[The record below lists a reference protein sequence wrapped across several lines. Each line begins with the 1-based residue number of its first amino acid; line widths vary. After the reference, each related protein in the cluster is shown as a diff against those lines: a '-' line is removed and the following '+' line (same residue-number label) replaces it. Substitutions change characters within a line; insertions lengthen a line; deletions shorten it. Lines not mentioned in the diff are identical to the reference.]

1 MSASEDLDDDR
12 DDVEEDAGQA
22 RALFCKKGKSKKKPG
37 RKTNWSKAAT
47 NDLVDIIVNDSGYKT
62 KLIFVNTKNQT
73 NGSIYEAILKELKS
87 RASARGENLAFNIN
101 QVRTKFKKCISICKQ
116 AALTIKTSTGIKRF
130 QEERELGEWFNQLFP
145 VVRTRDSCQPE
156 HAVEPSSS
164 EGVDRAKND
173 YASSSPGHEE
183 GTDSSTGTKM
193 FVPKRSGQ
201 KKISKREDVASTT
214 LEVLNLMKDVVKND
228 PTKEL
233 IELMRSEMAQSRE
246 QEMSILQALLQSNS
260 NGGCNS
266 QMNPSSSMYR
276 SSWEC
281 DSPVGHPTYYRM

>member
-1 MSASEDLDDDR
+1 M
-12 DDVEEDAGQA
+12 
-22 RALFCKKGKSKKKPG
+22 
-37 RKTNWSKAAT
+37 
-47 NDLVDIIVNDSGYKT
+47 
-62 KLIFVNTKNQT
+62 
-73 NGSIYEAILKELKS
+73 KELKS
-87 RASARGENLAFNIN
+87 RAFARGENLAFNIN
-101 QVRTKFKKCISICKQ
+101 QVRTKFKKCKSICKQ

-201 KKISKREDVASTT
+201 KKIRKREDVASTT

-233 IELMRSEMAQSRE
+233 IELMR
-246 QEMSILQALLQSNS
+246 
-260 NGGCNS
+260 
-266 QMNPSSSMYR
+266 
-276 SSWEC
+276 
-281 DSPVGHPTYYRM
+281 

>member
-1 MSASEDLDDDR
+1 M
-12 DDVEEDAGQA
+12 
-22 RALFCKKGKSKKKPG
+22 
-37 RKTNWSKAAT
+37 
-47 NDLVDIIVNDSGYKT
+47 
-62 KLIFVNTKNQT
+62 
-73 NGSIYEAILKELKS
+73 KELKS

-101 QVRTKFKKCISICKQ
+101 QVTTKFKKCISICKQ